1 MKNPFD
7 FNNNGKLDIPELEFM
22 TRLAYEARHRDD
34 DNDDYVEEYDTY
46 RKKPEERTFDLSDDD
61 AAGHWGQ
68 APGTKNKQILKYLY
82 IVNRQSIKSS
92 SKFPVFGKGIPYV
105 CQDTISSF

>member
-22 TRLAYEARHRDD
+22 TRLAYEARHHDD

-46 RKKPEERTFDLSDDD
+46 RKKP
-61 AAGHWGQ
+61 
-68 APGTKNKQILKYLY
+68 KN
-82 IVNRQSIKSS
+82 V
-92 SKFPVFGKGIPYV
+92 
-105 CQDTISSF
+105 